1 MFCTK
6 TQEQCMRVS
15 AWIDFMHNLACFT
28 KNFKFC
34 ISTHVYTKSNSVHV
48 VMFCI
53 YTQKVEIFHIT
64 CMMTHGLWRVK
75 NILHV
80 NACFKKLLVNTHVS
94 VTIAFDWVVE
104 DSLPSTVVEFHYAAS
119 FSAPFSTNMQTEQS
133 SNNSDRF
140 KVKIYDRLLYTVP
153 WLWSVLPL

>member
-1 MFCTK
+1 
-6 TQEQCMRVS
+6 
-15 AWIDFMHNLACFT
+15 MHNLACFT

-80 NACFKKLLVNTHVS
+80 NACFKKLLANTRVS
-94 VTIAFDWVVE
+94 VTIAFVWEVKKHRIRF
-104 DSLPSTVVEFHYAAS
+104 LSTTGKSFYMTNEQKPMKKIKGKAPCS
-119 FSAPFSTNMQTEQS
+119 FSFTY
-133 SNNSDRF
+133 
-140 KVKIYDRLLYTVP
+140 V
-153 WLWSVLPL
+153 